1 MACACKVTQEL
12 TYLQRKYGHNM
23 PKSKSSNIKEMASGI
38 VKQIGIM
45 ILALPFLPLM
55 IIGIMF
61 NMLFKRNKAVEIDKV
76 FKIRKAN
83 G

>member
-12 TYLQRKYGHNM
+12 TYLQKKYGHNM
-23 PKSKSSNIKEMASGI
+23 PKSKSSNIKEMMTGI
-38 VKQIGIM
+38 VKQTGIM